1 MQERYSRAISPKH
14 PVGKKPIRV
23 RVLMLDGRIE
33 NFILSP
39 RCPGQEFFDLVV
51 QTLKLQDTDYFDLE
65 FEDAMGNKCW
75 LDHFKPMYKPVSQ
88 ILRKPAQFSFKVK
101 FYTPHL
107 NLLTNKLTR
116 RLFAM
121 QVKRDLIDGEL
132 NCGENTAAL
141 LTAFILQAELGDR
154 EREDRAIASHLEN
167 MRLSKQYSYAFI
179 SKVLDLH
186 SNLGG
191 MSEGEA
197 NYRLLD
203 AARKLE
209 FYGLKLHPAKDNGG
223 ILLNLG
229 VTHAGLFLYQ
239 AKTKLNHFS
248 WSKIRK
254 LSFKRSKFLI
264 KLHPGTESFGQSTV
278 EFTFDSRNSCKNF
291 WKKCLEHH
299 AFFRS
304 REMRGEAGAGGGGL
318 GGFGKGI
325 WTSSAPS
332 AHPYSSQPSLCYS
345 EDTGPKGSFSSA
357 GGGGVLYQSANLK
370 NGRNQA
376 LFSKG
381 SSYRYCGRTQHQL
394 LETSYSSAKGNILSE
409 QRSMSVGRLDSEDNL
424 NYFGPS
430 SLCRSAAR
438 VDGDHGSRG
447 SGLLRPQ
454 RDHFRGSISSTV
466 AADFGMPTSSLPD
479 HYQLLFLSTPIRRP
493 LSTRYRASSV
503 HSVEQDS
510 LQTESLY
517 KVGSQLLES
526 EHGARVPRVFSASVL
541 KAPKRRR
548 GSGSTTNTNSL
559 SVRSA
564 TTRPSDSAIKDCPSA
579 SSFNGPE
586 YLDPPMKHHSRTMHA
601 DRSSGDLT
609 PPNAL
614 NKTSSFSEAT
624 TPPSFLT
631 NGAQIST
638 SISPSHGLRTNEKA
652 PSVPWTRAFSTVVH
666 HSRFAENYD
675 NEPEDDDNYDDNATI
690 SDDSL
695 LQHPLSVCASRAV
708 SSNDLYRSESIDF
721 HYPVCALD
729 ELNSPPHQ
737 EDDSRKEVDN
747 FPIVSP
753 FARESPLD
761 WTHPDSNTA
770 FVDTHGLSSYPSQSA
785 PTSRR
790 ASNYTTLGEDFEE
803 TSRME
808 EEPSSLAPALSIGA
822 ISAITGVSCFE
833 DDDNDCKGGE
843 SVGACEDKAGKT
855 HPAPFS
861 GPSSPAIDTIS
872 SSVGQRARSEPVEPV
887 VPEHH
892 FFPVDVRP
900 RIARR
905 IHRQRKKHR
914 TRKREPNIKQDY
926 INWDLMASSVQQNAY
941 TLSTTSRIP
950 RKKSVPP
957 YHDRTFHLAKEL
969 SMTERTYV
977 HSLQLL
983 LKPSP
988 SSPAPG
994 DNFHVQIT
1002 RLVSPI
1008 YLHHSALLQS
1018 AFTRVVAWEK
1028 AAISAA
1034 SARTRYQSAVA
1045 NAHKAQCTRRE
1056 RAVKQ
1061 IQAGRQ
1067 RPQRPQKCRNDNA
1080 FGNDFG
1086 GKNELSD
1093 SSTSVSG
1100 VPRSS
1105 SRNELPPSIE
1115 GNRSQI
1121 PPAEGCYLTTSSTSY
1136 SSFVSS
1142 SDNSD
1147 VEHLSQITETPLA
1160 DLASAEAELRETTRC
1175 LADLA
1180 RIADVYR
1187 QPLLEVLVSLYECFL
1202 HALPGLLKEHISKIA
1217 GHDESGLMDNYPSRL
1232 ALLRAPARRLWYYT
1246 QAFRRLA
1253 TFYGTEHPDLD
1264 DCNALTSRL
1273 SKVVL
1278 KFNSVY
1284 QTTEALVLAV
1294 GFWRDPQPA
1303 VKDRTG
1309 VNKRRCRRVSYAT
1322 ILYSLVSEPHFHL
1335 IRVGYLEKMSSKGQ
1349 GFQPRMAL
1357 LFTDR
1362 LVYCARSSGTA
1373 SMQLKVHGVIALHNA
1388 AIEPQLKT
1396 SVSFSE
1402 GVAQGETSRRMSCKE
1417 QYSFAI
1423 FVFPGEKMEEISS
1436 DKSVHSRTHRIVF
1449 AAPNEEQK
1457 CLWLDALYKVLG
1469 RNKENDEMSS
1479 GHLSSPPVSPLE
1491 AANAADITLHD
1502 LPGASD
1508 KSQVSSVALEKRE
1521 FPSDV
1526 VPDQSVDYLGLLG
1539 PRSHIQQTVLRCSG
1553 LAYVCWHRRLTVSLD
1568 NVLNANECE
1577 ISGYLLR
1584 KFKSSCGW
1592 QKLWTVFTDFT
1603 LFFYKSAE
1611 DFTPIASLPLL
1622 GYRLEST
1629 RLTATSADAPLHK
1642 LNVLQLAY
1650 KSHIYYFRTDGPVS
1664 FERWRN
1670 ALSSALQTLSAEK
1683 KSNAS

>member
-33 NFILSP
+33 NFILSVRLLQYP
-39 RCPGQEFFDLVV
+39 FYSLDVRDKNFSTSLFKLSNYK
-51 QTLKLQDTDYFDLE
+51 TLTTLI
-65 FEDAMGNKCW
+65 W
-75 LDHFKPMYKPVSQ
+75 S
-88 ILRKPAQFSFKVK
+88 LR
-101 FYTPHL
+101 TL
-107 NLLTNKLTR
+107 WEIR

-141 LTAFILQAELGDR
+141 LTAFILQGYFPLKKNLV
-154 EREDRAIASHLEN
+154 LE
-167 MRLSKQYSYAFI
+167 
-179 SKVLDLH
+179 
-186 SNLGG
+186 SNLTFRG

-209 FYGLKLHPAKDNGG
+209 FYGLKLHPAKHLLAFQDNGG

-381 SSYRYCGRTQHQL
+381 SSYR
-394 LETSYSSAKGNILSE
+394 
-409 QRSMSVGRLDSEDNL
+409 RSMSVGRLDSEDNL

-493 LSTRYRASSV
+493 LSTSSNSSCTQNPFFISRYRASSV

-950 RKKSVPP
+950 RKLYFQKSVPP

-983 LKPSP
+983 LKVFCLVVVLKSVNEFLHFFKPSP

-1491 AANAADITLHD
+1491 GNFLFVLLPANAADITLHD

-1664 FERWRN
+1664 FER
-1670 ALSSALQTLSAEK
+1670 
-1683 KSNAS
+1683 